1 MLLFVAIQHALLSA
15 RMERVDDRVIAAGA
29 GIVTLAS
36 GNLAIGFGVGVAM
49 VLVRWLP
56 NAGRDAGAGTR
67 LVAMLSWSLSPE
79 Q

>member
-15 RMERVDDRVIAAGA
+15 RLERVDDRVIAASA

-49 VLVRWLP
+49 VLLRVGFRMLIATRVP
-56 NAGRDAGAGTR
+56 GRA
-67 LVAMLSWSLSPE
+67 
-79 Q
+79 